1 MRLDCGHRHVRNVV
15 EAKIAMYLID
25 TLVRR

>member
-15 EAKIAMYLID
+15 KAKITMYLID